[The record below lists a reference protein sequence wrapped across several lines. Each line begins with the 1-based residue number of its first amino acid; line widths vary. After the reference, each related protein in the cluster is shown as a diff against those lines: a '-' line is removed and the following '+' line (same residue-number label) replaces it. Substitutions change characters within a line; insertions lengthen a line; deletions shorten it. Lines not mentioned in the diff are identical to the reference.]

1 MDFAQLAGEISLKDG
16 VLSGIVAA
24 SVYMIM
30 RGHLVPRY
38 IMLERIKDK
47 NDIIATIK
55 ESNEKLVEQNA
66 QLMETSNATRKL
78 LETINKPLETG
89 EQ

>member
-1 MDFAQLAGEISLKDG
+1 MELVDLFGQITLKDG

-24 SVYMIM
+24 SVWMVM

-47 NDIIATIK
+47 DEIIGMLSGI
-55 ESNEKLVEQNA
+55 NERLVEQNA
-66 QLMETSNATRKL
+66 QLMGTSDATRKL
-78 LETINKPLETG
+78 LETISDPLESG